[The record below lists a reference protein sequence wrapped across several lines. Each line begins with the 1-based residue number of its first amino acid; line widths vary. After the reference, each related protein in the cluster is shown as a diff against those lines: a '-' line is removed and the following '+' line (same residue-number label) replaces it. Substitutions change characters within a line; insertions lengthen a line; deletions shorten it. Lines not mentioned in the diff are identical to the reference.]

1 MELASKETKQKEEE
15 EEEKRRIGTIPLTGA
30 HIPHRE
36 GPEGKGCCTGAR
48 PSVCVSVGPGNP
60 LLARLPPKQG
70 RQDPRRERV
79 GGEGQS
85 GQRWGPVRSLYFKQP
100 RTCCNHLETMA
111 HRSVRLAKR
120 PGPDNSRDASSTT
133 LRAILLL
140 LLHLLHSIASP
151 SAVLFLSFFSPPGE
165 FLLPPSRERERER
178 GRGVEI
184 DTILAIVH

>member
-1 MELASKETKQKEEE
+1 MELEHVNKREETKEEE
-15 EEEKRRIGTIPLTGA
+15 VGGRRERGENRDDPINRCPYSPSRGA
-30 HIPHRE
+30 RRE
-36 GPEGKGCCTGAR
+36 RCTGAR

-70 RQDPRRERV
+70 QDPRREWV
-79 GGEGQS
+79 GAREEG
-85 GQRWGPVRSLYFKQP
+85 GQRERKREIGGPVRSLYFKQP

-140 LLHLLHSIASP
+140 RLLRSIASP
-151 SAVLFLSFFSPPGE
+151 SAVLSLIFLSPWRIPA
-165 FLLPPSRERERER
+165 PSFEREKES
-178 GRGVEI
+178 
-184 DTILAIVH
+184 